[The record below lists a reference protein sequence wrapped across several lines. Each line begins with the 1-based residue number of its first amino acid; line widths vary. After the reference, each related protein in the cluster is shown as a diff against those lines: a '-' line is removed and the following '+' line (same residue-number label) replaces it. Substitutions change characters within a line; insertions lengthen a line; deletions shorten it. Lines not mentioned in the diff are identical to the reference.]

1 MKLKKT
7 GFAPV
12 DGDCCLRRCEE
23 EEDGGGGWGGGLCGL
38 RLDLGAVAG
47 VTWAVDWGA
56 DAGGRFAFI

>member
-1 MKLKKT
+1 MNLKKT

-23 EEDGGGGWGGGLCGL
+23 EEEEGGGGCVGSGWISVPS
-38 RLDLGAVAG
+38 RG

>member
-1 MKLKKT
+1 MNLKKT

-23 EEDGGGGWGGGLCGL
+23 GGGGLCGL